1 MTDAPPAAQTPSAT
15 SARASSRTA
24 PVTGDAPADTT
35 APSED
40 SITRTFSQ
48 SVVISGIRCVL
59 AYVIF
64 PWVLPLL
71 GVARGVGPWIGITVG
86 VVAIGFNIA
95 SIRRFWI
102 ADHRWKWPIT
112 VINLSVIGLLLAL
125 LVQDL
130 GSL

>member
-1 MTDAPPAAQTPSAT
+1 MTDAPPAAQDPVAPASAAPSAAT
-15 SARASSRTA
+15 
-24 PVTGDAPADTT
+24 PLTGDPATE
-35 APSED
+35 AASEE
-40 SITRTFSQ
+40 SVTRTFSQ

-71 GVARGVGPWIGITVG
+71 GVAKGVGPWIGITVG

-112 VINLSVIGLLLAL
+112 VINLSVIGLLVAL
-125 LVQDL
+125 LVVDIGNL
-130 GSL
+130 

>member
-1 MTDAPPAAQTPSAT
+1 MTEAPPAAEAQTT
-15 SARASSRTA
+15 SASAGAADSTE
-24 PVTGDAPADTT
+24 APAVGVDG
-35 APSED
+35 ED

-64 PWVLPLL
+64 PWVLPAL
-71 GVARGVGPWIGITVG
+71 GWASGVGPWIGLVVG

-130 GSL
+130 GNL

>member
-1 MTDAPPAAQTPSAT
+1 MTDTPLANPSPAPAAGQTAEAQEAASEETAT
-15 SARASSRTA
+15 R
-24 PVTGDAPADTT
+24 V
-35 APSED
+35 
-40 SITRTFSQ
+40 FSQ

-64 PWVLPLL
+64 PWVLPAL
-71 GVARGVGPWIGITVG
+71 GVAGGVGPWIGIVIG
-86 VVAIGFNIA
+86 VVAISFNIA

-125 LVQDL
+125 LVIDFGNL
-130 GSL
+130 